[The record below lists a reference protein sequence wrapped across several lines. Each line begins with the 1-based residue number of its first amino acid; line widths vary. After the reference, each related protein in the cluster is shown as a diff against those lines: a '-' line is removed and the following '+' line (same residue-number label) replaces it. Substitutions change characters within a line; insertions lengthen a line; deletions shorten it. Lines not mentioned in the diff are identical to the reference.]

1 MDLRSDALLAG
12 RPDAS
17 AVIFDNL
24 LYDRK
29 PDAATAL
36 GRISRRIRPVET
48 VENIRQI
55 FRRDSL
61 SVVLDDDL
69 DKIAVILDA
78 DI

>member
-1 MDLRSDALLAG
+1 MDLRSDAFLAG

-48 VENIRQI
+48 IENIRQI